1 MEEVSLEYI
10 NEHYYNWLGKSYKE
24 NDEAWEPNHRLSIE
38 ESHKAN
44 RYVYLHT
51 TKGLLHDIDRQFQGD
66 PKIGSLNRGIKTP
79 NRIFSNSKPI
89 LRKKKSTSCSL
100 ILNKCILLLPSLC
113 PLDGS
118 QIYRHVRSMYLSLAK
133 LVIYGFSRPV
143 RSRKPSKKKR
153 GLWIGKAPSFKFGDL
168 SLLSDEVEL

>member
-24 NDEAWEPNHRLSIE
+24 NDEAWEPKHRLSIE

-44 RYVYLHT
+44 RYVYLDT

-79 NRIFSNSKPI
+79 NRIFSSSKPI
-89 LRKKKSTSCSL
+89 LRRKKSTSCSL
-100 ILNKCILLLPSLC
+100 IMNKCILLLPSLC

-118 QIYRHVRSMYLSLAK
+118 QIYRYVRSMYLSLANWLYTVFPDLYEAASPARRSK
-133 LVIYGFSRPV
+133 DYGLAKRLVSNLEIFLY
-143 RSRKPSKKKR
+143 
-153 GLWIGKAPSFKFGDL
+153 
-168 SLLSDEVEL
+168 